1 MAEPIKIV
9 VTNSGKY
16 DGSTPIELQRSDLQ
30 GSGPVYDVSVT
41 GGGVFG
47 ASFGGLVSPTT
58 AKLISIAADTDFP
71 GGYASVTS
79 PGPGKP
85 AIRQVNLSS
94 RYQRLFLAGNEEL
107 RVDWGDDAQRARRL
121 SIILQDLSEHECTP
135 FMRVE
140 HRPQKFMS
148 RYLLQV
154 AGGGPFDYGTNPLQ
168 PNWQWDPVLGIR
180 RALLPSGNGYLT
192 VGDLDDNAYRR
203 GIYVWARFSGAP
215 GNIGTVGQAALMSSD
230 FGDVAGVPNMEWT
243 KPLWLSAT
251 DRLTFKA
258 VGGAV
263 GNVNI
268 ELDVSPAR
276 IRRLSG
282 VA

>member
-1 MAEPIKIV
+1 
-9 VTNSGKY
+9 
-16 DGSTPIELQRSDLQ
+16 
-30 GSGPVYDVSVT
+30 VT

-58 AKLISIAADTDFP
+58 AKLISVAADTYYP
-71 GGYASVTS
+71 GAYASVTS
-79 PGPGKP
+79 PGPGAP
-85 AIRQVNLSS
+85 AIRRVNLSS

-107 RVDWGDDAQRARRL
+107 RVDWAGEPQRVRRL

-148 RYLLQV
+148 RYLLQI
-154 AGGGPFDYGTNPLQ
+154 AGGGPFAYGTNPLQ
-168 PNWQWDPVLGIR
+168 PDWQWDPVLGIR

-192 VGDLDDNAYRR
+192 VGDLDDHAYRR

-215 GNIGTVGQAALMSSD
+215 GNVGTVGQAALMSPE
-230 FGDVAGVPNMEWT
+230 FGDVAAVPNMEWT

-258 VGGAV
+258 NGGAE
-263 GNVNI
+263 GGVNL
-268 ELDVSPAR
+268 ELDVAPAR
-276 IRRLSG
+276 IRKLTG